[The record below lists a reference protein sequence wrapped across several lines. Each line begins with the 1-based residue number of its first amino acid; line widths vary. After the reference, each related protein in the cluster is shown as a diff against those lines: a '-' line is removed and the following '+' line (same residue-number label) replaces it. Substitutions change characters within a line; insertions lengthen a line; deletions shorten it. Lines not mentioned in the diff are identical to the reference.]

1 MRIKIK
7 IKKININ
14 NNDII
19 IVGSND
25 IEFISPIIKGMTQF
39 NIYDENKKIYFLDSI
54 QENDSI
60 KLYYSIMDKK
70 NIIEKV
76 IINNKYM
83 VISDDSD
90 IDSIDIE

>member
-25 IEFISPIIKGMTQF
+25 IEFYSPIIKGMTQF
-39 NIYDENKKIYFLDSI
+39 NIYDENKKIYSLDSI

-60 KLYYSIMDKK
+60 KLYYSIMDEK
-70 NIIEKV
+70 NIIGKV

-83 VISDDSD
+83 VISDDSID
-90 IDSIDIE
+90 IDDIE

>member
-7 IKKININ
+7 IKNININ

-19 IVGSND
+19 IVSSND
-25 IEFISPIIKGMTQF
+25 IEFISPIIKGVIQF
-39 NIYDENKKIYFLDSI
+39 NIYNENKKRYSLDSI